1 MCLARRVRVR
11 APHMPRL
18 NVPLWR
24 MCGGLAGGHRRI
36 GSGGFSALSSAR
48 GPMRMCFMSLL
59 DRARDVCLLLVGCWF
74 LVGCCFVVD

>member
-59 DRARDVCLLLVGCWF
+59 ERARDVV
-74 LVGCCFVVD
+74 CCIRSRFYYGIDDVVCE